1 MNKSVIKKFA
11 IEARKKLIDSVTD
24 KAGMLGITEKSC
36 SEPITKGPDFEIY
49 QTVAG
54 TEVTLNKRKCEQRRR
69 LVSQIESR
77 GFEAVVEEVA
87 YTWFNR
93 ICAIRFMEVN
103 DYLPNR
109 VRVLS
114 SEKEG
119 KMEPDLVTQAPDVD
133 LDLTALEKEEII
145 NWKMSGTSEDTDK
158 MYGKLFLKQCHQLHD
173 ILPGLFEADSDY
185 MELLFGISYTNKDDV
200 IYMLVN
206 PETGIPEADFNV
218 STLDE
223 EGNPTGQVEII
234 GWLYQYYN
242 TELKDDTFAK
252 LKKNVK
258 ITKERIPAAT
268 QLFTPNWIVRYM
280 VENSVG
286 RIWIEHL
293 RAVDPSTDEKA
304 TAERFGW
311 KYYLPEAEQE
321 ESVNVK
327 LAEIR
332 TTYKDLKPTDITCMD
347 PCMGSGHILIAM
359 FDVLM
364 DIYESAGY
372 DKREAAFEIVEHNI
386 HGLDIDQR
394 AYQLA
399 YFAVMMKGRGYN
411 RRFLRGRDG
420 KPEPKV
426 YAIVESNDINRN
438 HLQFFGTHLSEMER
452 NLAVTQID
460 GLMDTFKDARE
471 YGSILNVDACD
482 WDVLERFVEDLG
494 TAGQISFES
503 VGSEETQ
510 EHIRKLVRVA
520 KNLGQKY
527 DAVVTN
533 PPYMGASGMG
543 AKLSKYVK
551 DNYPDSKSDLF
562 AVFIEK
568 CSQMTKKNAYQAMI
582 TQHAWMFLSS
592 FVKLRNKLQMMDI
605 VNMAHLGPR
614 AFEEIGGEV
623 VQTTSFVI
631 RKSYIEKFK
640 GTYCRLIDPTTQ
652 QGKEKMFLDEENR
665 AHIEQEKFSK
675 IPGSPVAYWVSDNIL
690 NLFDTKFV
698 ADYAISNG
706 QNITGNNNKYLRL
719 FWEVENEK
727 INDNYW
733 AKCAR
738 GGGYRKYYGNDDNV
752 ILWSTEAQ
760 KHYKKDSIARIV
772 PEYLRFKDGITW
784 SYITSGVPS
793 FRKLLANEL
802 FEKAGTSI
810 FINNTSHLNA
820 ILGLLNSIVSKEL
833 LKLINPT
840 INYQVRDIFSIPVK
854 KAILTNETIN
864 NLVEKNLF
872 ITKADWDSF
881 ETSWDFKKHPLL
893 PCDESEGITTLF
905 GVKIGEEKWIKKL
918 RNGYACFSPLGDFIV
933 EGETTGNNE
942 QGDKYEGIFARLR
955 NGNPLIEEMSEKL
968 GDDLEKI
975 EDDGYTLLRR
985 KSCRKIPVLCLY
997 GMYKEDAEEI
1007 ESSVSDD
1014 GTVQSTIQFQL
1025 SNKMYDEFLNNGF
1038 VNKDKVEPWS
1048 MGMSLGHFQSAIER
1062 ELDKIDV
1069 QHKVVKITYDLF
1081 EAEEFFIEPTDDY
1094 NELQHKSARLNYQKE
1109 IRWILPNI
1117 RQSNKFILEYTP
1129 LSKESSGIAKGK
1141 IVFKFNVEG
1150 HIKEKVYIASCF
1162 KRWNE
1167 TCNERFEQLKANEEE
1182 LNSIFIDIY
1191 GLQEELIPE
1200 VEDKDVTVYKA
1211 ELGSDVRSFIS
1222 YAVGCMFGRYSLDEE
1237 GLIFAGGEWDISRYK
1252 TFLPDVDNCI
1262 PITDEEYFSDDIV
1275 GRFVEFV
1282 KTVYGAETLE
1292 ENLDFIANALGNKGD
1307 TSREVIRNYFLK
1319 DFYADHLKV
1328 YQKRPIYWLFDSG
1341 KQNGFKALIYMH
1353 RYDADTVG
1361 RVRTDYLHRAQK
1373 YVETAMQSAQYTID
1387 NASSASEKS
1396 KATKAV
1402 TKYTKQLAEMKI
1414 YDEAIAH
1421 IANKRIEIDLDDG
1434 VKVNYEKF
1442 QGVEVAQEGKKALK
1456 VDLLAKLK

>member
-1 MNKSVIKKFA
+1 MNKSAIKKFA

-36 SEPITKGPDFEIY
+36 SEPITKGPDFEVY

-54 TEVTLNKRKCEQRRR
+54 TEVTLNKRQCEHRRR

-119 KMEPDLVTQAPDVD
+119 KMEPDLVTQAPDID
-133 LDLTALEKEEII
+133 LDLTAQEKEEII

-158 MYGKLFLKQCHQLHD
+158 MFGKLFLKQCHQLHD

-268 QLFTPNWIVRYM
+268 QLFTPDWIVRYM

-321 ESVNVK
+321 ESVNIK

-332 TTYKDLKPTDITCMD
+332 TTYKDLKPTDITCID

-426 YAIVESNDINRN
+426 YTIAEGNEINRN
-438 HLQFFGTHLSEMER
+438 HLQFFGVHLSEKER
-452 NLAVTQID
+452 NLAVIQIE
-460 GLMDTFKDARE
+460 GLLDTFKDARE

-482 WDVLERFVEDLG
+482 WDVLERFVDDLS
-494 TAGQISFES
+494 TTGQISFES
-503 VGSEETQ
+503 VGCEETQ
-510 EHIRKLVRVA
+510 EQLRKLVRVA

-568 CSQMTKKNAYQAMI
+568 CGEMTKKNGYQAMI

-592 FVKLRNKLQMMDI
+592 FEKLRNKLQMLDI

-623 VQTTSFVI
+623 VQTTSFMF
-631 RKSYIEKFK
+631 RKNQIAKYK
-640 GTYCRLIDPTTQ
+640 GTYCRLIEPTTQ
-652 QGKEKMFLDEENR
+652 QGKEEMFLACENR
-665 AHIEQEKFSK
+665 YFAEQDNFSK
-675 IPGSPVAYWVSDNIL
+675 IPGSPVAYWLNINWFAFFENSLSLAIKADVLNGLFTCDNNYFLKLWYEVDRRKVYWHCKSIEESKNSKLKWYPYSKGGAFRKWYGNKEYIVNFQFGGKEVSEFRIKRGQAASMPGNDRYFYEGYTYSDVTSGSFSARYIEGGFI
-690 NLFDTKFV
+690 FDLAGSMIFPK
-698 ADYAISNG
+698 D
-706 QNITGNNNKYLRL
+706 
-719 FWEVENEK
+719 EK
-727 INDNYW
+727 D
-733 AKCAR
+733 
-738 GGGYRKYYGNDDNV
+738 KYY
-752 ILWSTEAQ
+752 
-760 KHYKKDSIARIV
+760 
-772 PEYLRFKDGITW
+772 
-784 SYITSGVPS
+784 
-793 FRKLLANEL
+793 LL
-802 FEKAGTSI
+802 G
-810 FINNTSHLNA
+810 FINSKLNNE
-820 ILGLLNSIVSKEL
+820 ILKI
-833 LKLINPT
+833 INPT
-840 INYQVRDIFSIPVK
+840 IHCQAGNLRVLPIVESEKIDIN
-854 KAILTNETIN
+854 ILIN
-864 NLVEKNLF
+864 KLVVENIDVSKS
-872 ITKADWDSF
+872 DWDSF
-881 ETSWDFKKHPLL
+881 EISWDFQ
-893 PCDESEGITTLF
+893 
-905 GVKIGEEKWIKKL
+905 
-918 RNGYACFSPLGDFIV
+918 Y
-933 EGETTGNNE
+933 
-942 QGDKYEGIFARLR
+942 Q
-955 NGNPLIEEMSEKL
+955 PLI
-968 GDDLEKI
+968 
-975 EDDGYTLLRR
+975 R
-985 KSCRKIPVLCLY
+985 KV
-997 GMYKEDAEEI
+997 
-1007 ESSVSDD
+1007 
-1014 GTVQSTIQFQL
+1014 STI
-1025 SNKMYDEFLNNGF
+1025 
-1038 VNKDKVEPWS
+1038 
-1048 MGMSLGHFQSAIER
+1048 
-1062 ELDKIDV
+1062 
-1069 QHKVVKITYDLF
+1069 
-1081 EAEEFFIEPTDDY
+1081 AE
-1094 NELQHKSARLNYQKE
+1094 S
-1109 IRWILPNI
+1109 
-1117 RQSNKFILEYTP
+1117 
-1129 LSKESSGIAKGK
+1129 
-1141 IVFKFNVEG
+1141 
-1150 HIKEKVYIASCF
+1150 
-1162 KRWNE
+1162 
-1167 TCNERFEQLKANEEE
+1167 FEQWKDECEDRFNQLKGNEEE
-1182 LNSIFIDIY
+1182 LNRIFIDIY
-1191 GLQEELIPE
+1191 GLQDELTPE
-1200 VEDKDVTVYKA
+1200 VEGKDITVRKA
-1211 ELGSDVRSFIS
+1211 DLGREIRSFIS
-1222 YAVGCMFGRYSLDEE
+1222 YAVGCMFGRYSLDKE
-1237 GLIFAGGEWDISRYK
+1237 GLIYAGGNFNDFYKKEDMVLANGDGHILASNNGSVLSALKVGEQYGGIKIGDEWHEVS
-1252 TFLPDVDNCI
+1252 FAPDLDNCI

-1275 GRFVEFV
+1275 SRFVEFV
-1282 KTVYGAETLE
+1282 KTVYGADTLE

-1387 NASSASEKS
+1387 NATSASEKS

-1421 IANKRIEIDLDDG
+1421 IANQRIEIDLDDG

>member
-1 MNKSVIKKFA
+1 MNKNAIKKFA

-36 SEPITKGPDFEIY
+36 SEPITKGADFEVY

-54 TEVTLNKRKCEQRRR
+54 TEVTLNKRQCEQRRR

-133 LDLTALEKEEII
+133 LDLTAQEKEKII

-158 MYGKLFLKQCHQLHD
+158 LYCKLFLKQCHQLHN

-206 PETGIPEADFNV
+206 QETGIPEADFNV

-258 ITKERIPAAT
+258 ITKERIPSAT
-268 QLFTPNWIVRYM
+268 QLFTPDWIVRYM

-332 TTYKDLKPTDITCMD
+332 TTYKDLKPTDITCID

-426 YAIVESNDINRN
+426 YAIVESNEINRN

-452 NLAVTQID
+452 NLAMRQIK
-460 GLMDTFKDARE
+460 GLLDTFKDARE
-471 YGSILNVDACD
+471 YGSILNVDVCD
-482 WDVLERFVEDLG
+482 WDVLERFVEELD
-494 TAGQISFES
+494 AVEQISFES
-503 VGSEETQ
+503 VGNEETQ
-510 EHIRKLVRVA
+510 ESLRKLVRVA

-543 AKLSKYVK
+543 VKLSKYIK

-568 CSQMTKKNAYQAMI
+568 CGQMTKKYGYKAMI
-582 TQHAWMFLSS
+582 TQHSWMFLSS
-592 FVKLRNKLQMMDI
+592 FEKLRIKLQMMDI

-614 AFEEIGGEV
+614 AFEEIDGEV
-623 VQTTSFVI
+623 VQTTSFVFI
-631 RKSYIEKFK
+631 HARIKNYA
-640 GTYCRLIDPTTQ
+640 GTYIRLSKATSE
-652 QGKEKMFLDEENR
+652 KEKKKVFLSGSERFYKKQEQLNSIQGIPYTSYWASDSVIKAFDKANLVGEISEPRVGMATANNDRFVRLWHEVDRKKFGNDLSSREMAIKSKKKWFPFAKGGEQRKWYGNNDTVVNWENDGFEIQNFKDEKTGRIRSHNYNLDYIFNSALTWTVIGTEKTSFRFCPVGFLYSNSGYGMFC
-665 AHIEQEKFSK
+665 
-675 IPGSPVAYWVSDNIL
+675 DNE
-690 NLFDTKFV
+690 
-698 ADYAISNG
+698 
-706 QNITGNNNKYLRL
+706 NNKYYLL
-719 FWEVENEK
+719 GFMNSKV
-727 INDNYW
+727 
-733 AKCAR
+733 ATSLLQ
-738 GGGYRKYYGNDDNV
+738 
-752 ILWSTEAQ
+752 ILSPSMGFE
-760 KHYKKDSIARIV
+760 SG
-772 PEYLRFKDGITW
+772 YLRRLPLILTD
-784 SYITSGVPS
+784 S
-793 FRKLLANEL
+793 F
-802 FEKAGTSI
+802 FEIIDLVKVCI
-810 FINNTSHLNA
+810 EQ
-820 ILGLLNSIVSKEL
+820 SKE
-833 LKLINPT
+833 
-840 INYQVRDIFSIPVK
+840 
-854 KAILTNETIN
+854 E
-864 NLVEKNLF
+864 
-872 ITKADWDSF
+872 WDSY
-881 ETSWDFKKHPLL
+881 EASWDFQH
-893 PCDESEGITTLF
+893 
-905 GVKIGEEKWIKKL
+905 
-918 RNGYACFSPLGDFIV
+918 
-933 EGETTGNNE
+933 
-942 QGDKYEGIFARLR
+942 
-955 NGNPLIEEMSEKL
+955 NPLCC
-968 GDDLEKI
+968 KI
-975 EDDGYTLLRR
+975 
-985 KSCRKIPVLCLY
+985 
-997 GMYKEDAEEI
+997 
-1007 ESSVSDD
+1007 
-1014 GTVQSTIQFQL
+1014 STIAEAFRNWQNMCDSRFKQM
-1025 SNKMYDEFLNNGF
+1025 K
-1038 VNKDKVEPWS
+1038 VN
-1048 MGMSLGHFQSAIER
+1048 
-1062 ELDKIDV
+1062 
-1069 QHKVVKITYDLF
+1069 
-1081 EAEEFFIEPTDDY
+1081 
-1094 NELQHKSARLNYQKE
+1094 
-1109 IRWILPNI
+1109 
-1117 RQSNKFILEYTP
+1117 
-1129 LSKESSGIAKGK
+1129 
-1141 IVFKFNVEG
+1141 
-1150 HIKEKVYIASCF
+1150 EK
-1162 KRWNE
+1162 
-1167 TCNERFEQLKANEEE
+1167 E
-1182 LNSIFIDIY
+1182 LNRFFIDIY
-1191 GLQEELIPE
+1191 GLQDELTPE
-1200 VEDKDVTVYKA
+1200 VEDKDITVRKA
-1211 ELGSDVRSFIS
+1211 DLSRDIRSFIS
-1222 YAVGCMFGRYSLDEE
+1222 YAVGCMLGRYSLDEE
-1237 GLIFAGGEWDISRYK
+1237 GLIYAGGKWDNSKYK
-1252 TFLPDVDNCI
+1252 TFIPDNDNCI

-1275 GRFVEFV
+1275 SRFVYFV
-1282 KTVYGAETLE
+1282 KTVYGADTLE
-1292 ENLDFIANALGNKGD
+1292 ENLDFIANALGNKGN

-1353 RYDADTVG
+1353 RYNADTVG

-1373 YVETAMQSAQYTID
+1373 YVETAMQSAQYTIE

-1402 TKYTKQLAEMKI
+1402 TKYTKQLAEMRI

-1434 VKVNYEKF
+1434 VKVNYGKF
-1442 QGVEVAQEGKKALK
+1442 QGVEVSQEGKKALK

>member
-1 MNKSVIKKFA
+1 MNKNAIKKFA

-36 SEPITKGPDFEIY
+36 SEPITKGPDFEVY

-54 TEVTLNKRKCEQRRR
+54 TEVTLNKRQCEQRRR

-133 LDLTALEKEEII
+133 LDLTVQEKEEII
-145 NWKMSGTSEDTDK
+145 NWKMSGTSENTDK
-158 MYGKLFLKQCHQLHD
+158 MFGKLFLKQCHQLHD

-268 QLFTPNWIVRYM
+268 QLFTPDWIVRYM

-332 TTYKDLKPTDITCMD
+332 TTYKDLKPTDITCID

-426 YAIVESNDINRN
+426 YAIVESNEINRR
-438 HLQFFGTHLSEMER
+438 HLRFFGTHLSEMER
-452 NLAVTQID
+452 NLAVMQIE
-460 GLMDTFKDARE
+460 GLLDTFIDARE
-471 YGSILNVDACD
+471 YGSILNVDTCD

-510 EHIRKLVRVA
+510 ESLRKLVRVA

-533 PPYMGASGMG
+533 PPYMASNNFNPE
-543 AKLSKYVK
+543 LSTFIKN
-551 DNYPDSKSDLF
+551 NYTISKEDIY
-562 AVFIEK
+562 ACFIKK
-568 CSQMTKKNAYQAMI
+568 CSELSSSRAFVAMI
-582 TQHAWMFLSS
+582 TMESWMFNTS
-592 FVKLRNKLQMMDI
+592 FEKFRKQYLQTRTIYSLIHMPYLGKGGTSMGISFGTVAFVTHKNVSENYFGFYNGIRYFETNNDGIPYNFPVKNEKMNCISQNKLSIFPGWTISYWANNNILSVVKNKKTISDGYGDARQGLKTS
-605 VNMAHLGPR
+605 NNERFLR
-614 AFEEIGGEV
+614 RWYEIDYSKIG
-623 VQTTSFVI
+623 FNC
-631 RKSYIEKFK
+631 KN
-640 GTYCRLIDPTTQ
+640 
-652 QGKEKMFLDEENR
+652 GKEALKSGGKWF
-665 AHIEQEKFSK
+665 
-675 IPGSPVAYWVSDNIL
+675 PY
-690 NLFDTKFV
+690 
-698 ADYAISNG
+698 
-706 QNITGNNNKYLRL
+706 NK
-719 FWEVENEK
+719 
-727 INDNYW
+727 
-733 AKCAR
+733 
-738 GGGYRKYYGNDDNV
+738 GGKYRKWYGNDEYV
-752 ILWSTEAQ
+752 IDWS
-760 KHYKKDSIARIV
+760 DDGNSIKQAVCERY
-772 PEYLRFKDGITW
+772 PYLKGNYSFVVKNESKYFLEQITW
-784 SYITSGVPS
+784 TTLTSGKLS
-793 FRKLLANEL
+793 FRYKPFGYL
-802 FEKAGTSI
+802 FDGTGSSI
-810 FINNTSHLNA
+810 FNTDSEML
-820 ILGLLNSIVSKEL
+820 IYLLGLLNSTTGEYLIGLLGQTMSYEVGMIGKVPVIYETSNVSDEIKNCIEICKREWDSHEISWNFKSCAL
-833 LKLINPT
+833 VGREN
-840 INYQVRDIFSIPVK
+840 SIAV
-854 KAILTNETIN
+854 A
-864 NLVEKNLF
+864 VEKLLEDN
-872 ITKADWDSF
+872 
-881 ETSWDFKKHPLL
+881 KKYR
-893 PCDESEGITTLF
+893 
-905 GVKIGEEKWIKKL
+905 V
-918 RNGYACFSPLGDFIV
+918 
-933 EGETTGNNE
+933 
-942 QGDKYEGIFARLR
+942 
-955 NGNPLIEEMSEKL
+955 
-968 GDDLEKI
+968 
-975 EDDGYTLLRR
+975 
-985 KSCRKIPVLCLY
+985 
-997 GMYKEDAEEI
+997 
-1007 ESSVSDD
+1007 
-1014 GTVQSTIQFQL
+1014 
-1025 SNKMYDEFLNNGF
+1025 
-1038 VNKDKVEPWS
+1038 
-1048 MGMSLGHFQSAIER
+1048 
-1062 ELDKIDV
+1062 
-1069 QHKVVKITYDLF
+1069 
-1081 EAEEFFIEPTDDY
+1081 
-1094 NELQHKSARLNYQKE
+1094 
-1109 IRWILPNI
+1109 
-1117 RQSNKFILEYTP
+1117 
-1129 LSKESSGIAKGK
+1129 
-1141 IVFKFNVEG
+1141 
-1150 HIKEKVYIASCF
+1150 
-1162 KRWNE
+1162 
-1167 TCNERFEQLKANEEE
+1167 E
-1182 LNSIFIDIY
+1182 LNENENAINDFYAKIY
-1191 GLQEELIPE
+1191 GLKKADLLSERENDETYESIKE
-1200 VEDKDVTVYKA
+1200 VYEKDAIRDFV
-1211 ELGSDVRSFIS
+1211 S
-1222 YAVGCMFGRYSLDEE
+1222 YVVGCMFGRYSLDEN
-1237 GLIFAGGEWDISRYK
+1237 GLAYAGGEWDSSRYQS
-1252 TFLPDVDNCI
+1252 FIPDEDNCI

-1282 KTVYGAETLE
+1282 KTVYGADTLE
-1292 ENLDFIANALGNKGD
+1292 ENLDFIAKALGNKGD

>member
-1 MNKSVIKKFA
+1 MNKNAIKKFA

-36 SEPITKGPDFEIY
+36 SEPITKGPDFEVY
-49 QTVAG
+49 QTIAG
-54 TEVTLNKRKCEQRRR
+54 TEVTLNKRQCEQRRR

-133 LDLTALEKEEII
+133 LDLTAQEKEEII

-158 MYGKLFLKQCHQLHD
+158 MFGKLFLKQCHQLHD
-173 ILPGLFEADSDY
+173 VLPGLFEADSDY

-218 STLDE
+218 STLDD

-268 QLFTPNWIVRYM
+268 QLFTPDWIVRYM

-311 KYYLPEAEQE
+311 KYYLPEADQE
-321 ESVNVK
+321 EAVNVK

-332 TTYKDLKPTDITCMD
+332 STYKDLKPTDITCID

-426 YAIVESNDINRN
+426 YAIVESNEINRN
-438 HLQFFGTHLSEMER
+438 HLQFFGAHLSEMER
-452 NLAVTQID
+452 NLAVTQIE
-460 GLMDTFKDARE
+460 GLLDTFIDARE
-471 YGSILNVDACD
+471 YGSILNVDVCD

-494 TAGQISFES
+494 TVGQISFES

-510 EHIRKLVRVA
+510 ESLRKLVRVA

-543 AKLSKYVK
+543 AELSKYVK
-551 DNYPDSKSDLF
+551 GNYPNSKSDLF
-562 AVFIEK
+562 SVFIEK
-568 CSQMTKKNAYQAMI
+568 WNTMVNKNGFNCMVTMQS
-582 TQHAWMFLSS
+582 WMFLSS
-592 FVKLRNKLQMMDI
+592 FEKMRVNILNTRNITNLLHMENMVMGIAFGTAVTVFRNGHVQGYKGTYNQIKLCDI
-605 VNMAHLGPR
+605 VNNKPKY
-614 AFEEIGGEV
+614 FPV
-623 VQTTSFVI
+623 
-631 RKSYIEKFK
+631 
-640 GTYCRLIDPTTQ
+640 
-652 QGKEKMFLDEENR
+652 LDNR
-665 AHIEQEKFSK
+665 FSQVATDNFSK
-675 IPGSPVAYWVSDNIL
+675 IPGSPMAYWISKQLMNTFEHPSIENYVLFRQGMATSDN
-690 NLFDTKFV
+690 NRF
-698 ADYAISNG
+698 
-706 QNITGNNNKYLRL
+706 LRL
-719 FWEVENEK
+719 WHEVKESKTNLHATDLESARHSGSKWFAYNKGGAYRKWYGNSEYVVNWENDGAEMKAYTSTLPQGMNVRLKSREYYFKECYSWSKISSGQISFRYYPTGFAFDVAGCCVFECGDHLLYFLGLSNSVVTSILANCISPTMNYELDHLKKIPVIFNNEK
-727 INDNYW
+727 EEVINE
-733 AKCAR
+733 
-738 GGGYRKYYGNDDNV
+738 
-752 ILWSTEAQ
+752 I
-760 KHYKKDSIARIV
+760 
-772 PEYLRFKDGITW
+772 
-784 SYITSGVPS
+784 
-793 FRKLLANEL
+793 
-802 FEKAGTSI
+802 
-810 FINNTSHLNA
+810 
-820 ILGLLNSIVSKEL
+820 
-833 LKLINPT
+833 
-840 INYQVRDIFSIPVK
+840 VK
-854 KAILTNETIN
+854 KNIILAKT
-864 NLVEKNLF
+864 
-872 ITKADWDSF
+872 DWDSY
-881 ETSWDFKKHPLL
+881 ETSWDFQKHPLV
-893 PCDESEGITTLF
+893 C
-905 GVKIGEEKWIKKL
+905 K
-918 RNGYACFSPLGDFIV
+918 A
-933 EGETTGNNE
+933 
-942 QGDKYEGIFARLR
+942 
-955 NGNPLIEEMSEKL
+955 
-968 GDDLEKI
+968 
-975 EDDGYTLLRR
+975 
-985 KSCRKIPVLCLY
+985 
-997 GMYKEDAEEI
+997 
-1007 ESSVSDD
+1007 
-1014 GTVQSTIQFQL
+1014 
-1025 SNKMYDEFLNNGF
+1025 SN
-1038 VNKDKVEPWS
+1038 
-1048 MGMSLGHFQSAIER
+1048 
-1062 ELDKIDV
+1062 LDKI
-1069 QHKVVKITYDLF
+1069 F
-1081 EAEEFFIEPTDDY
+1081 EQWKEKSGSRF
-1094 NELQHKSARLNYQKE
+1094 NELKN
-1109 IRWILPNI
+1109 
-1117 RQSNKFILEYTP
+1117 
-1129 LSKESSGIAKGK
+1129 
-1141 IVFKFNVEG
+1141 
-1150 HIKEKVYIASCF
+1150 
-1162 KRWNE
+1162 
-1167 TCNERFEQLKANEEE
+1167 NEEK
-1182 LNSIFIDIY
+1182 LNRIFIDIY
-1191 GLQEELIPE
+1191 GLNEELIPE
-1200 VEDKDVTVYKA
+1200 IEDKDVSVRKA
-1211 ELGSDVRSFIS
+1211 DLSRDICSFVS
-1222 YAVGCMFGRYSLDEE
+1222 YAVGCMFGRYSLDKE
-1237 GLIFAGGEWDISRYK
+1237 GLIYAGGEWDSSRYK
-1252 TFLPDVDNCI
+1252 TFIPDSDNCI

-1275 GRFVEFV
+1275 GRFAEFV
-1282 KTVYGAETLE
+1282 KTVYGADTLE

-1319 DFYADHLKV
+1319 DFYTDHLKV

-1373 YVETAMQSAQYTID
+1373 YIETAMQSAQYTID
-1387 NASSASEKS
+1387 KASSASEKS

-1442 QGVEVAQEGKKALK
+1442 QGVEVAQEGKKTLK
-1456 VDLLAKLK
+1456 VNLLAKLK